1 MVPRFQLRNITQ
13 KTWKWSQISW
23 ILLCPVVIF
32 LLWFKGIMLH
42 DMHCCNHVGKW
53 IDLGDCFF
61 SFVLGRVPPPLH
73 AWCLEVE
80 CIFGESI
87 AVNTK
92 LLIILS
98 SKKLQKFI
106 MSCQICFCL
115 LLKQLEFLRRNV
127 SFFLFYMP
135 MVMLFILGMMV
146 AVIGFIFYLEI
157 Y

>member
-1 MVPRFQLRNITQ
+1 
-13 KTWKWSQISW
+13 
-23 ILLCPVVIF
+23 
-32 LLWFKGIMLH
+32 MLH

-61 SFVLGRVPPPLH
+61 SFVLGRDPAPFACVMPRI
-73 AWCLEVE
+73 EY
-80 CIFGESI
+80 IFGESI

-135 MVMLFILGMMV
+135 MVNRV
-146 AVIGFIFYLEI
+146 NVKN
-157 Y
+157 